1 MDGVLSKELALFR
14 EKTGKKSLRILEIGT
29 IRATGDEY
37 QDGDGWSTLTFA
49 KDIEKNGGSLLGVD
63 LEIGAATQIIE
74 REGLDKYAKL
84 VQGYSIDVMGRL
96 LAKGEKFDVIFLD
109 SDNEPTLVMDEWFM
123 AKHLLAEPGLIMAD
137 DMDQGVRDV
146 LKGARLIPYL
156 RGQSIPYRIEQ
167 RVSSR
172 FTRDILVVQP

>member
-1 MDGVLSKELALFR
+1 MDEVLTRELALFR
-14 EKTGKKSLRILEIGT
+14 KKTGKKALRILEIGT
-29 IRATGDEY
+29 IRATGNEY

-49 KDIEKNGGSLLGVD
+49 NDVKAHGGEVIGVD
-63 LEIGAATQIIE
+63 LEIDAARTILD
-74 REGLDKYAKL
+74 REGVGDYVHLIK
-84 VQGYSIDVMGRL
+84 GYSVNEMGRFI
-96 LAKGEKFDVIFLD
+96 ASGEKFDVIFLD
-109 SDNEPTLVMDEWFM
+109 SDNEPTLVMDEWFL

-146 LKGARLIPYL
+146 LKGAKLIPHL
-156 RGQSIPYRIEQ
+156 KGQGIDFRIEQ